1 MPETIFPGTVAFE
14 AVMILQSKGGEML
27 TGALAKCL
35 GRSAKRLP
43 KHLAPALR
51 AGLIARRINCGS
63 VFWSRGHAVL
73 SAPAKPV
80 IPVEPGVLAFAS
92 VFHYADS
99 FAQEDAHQ
107 RIFIPQSKNPQ
118 QLATDVGSLTN

>member
-1 MPETIFPGTVAFE
+1 MASAPHLSITPHRSKRVPETIFPGTVAFE
-14 AVMILQSKGGEML
+14 AVILLHSKGGEML

-80 IPVEPGVLAFAS
+80 IPVEPGVLAFPS
-92 VFHYADS
+92 VFHYAAS
-99 FAQEDAHQ
+99 FAQA
-107 RIFIPQSKNPQ
+107 
-118 QLATDVGSLTN
+118 A